1 MGRYNTAKSAYETV
15 IGRYNTD
22 YTPNDTA
29 GWDYSDRL
37 FVVANGTSNTSRND
51 ALVITK
57 DGTQLMEPLRQQL
70 LLAMALD

>member
-1 MGRYNTAKSAYETV
+1 MKLLETTQQRWVDTIQQSLYETV

-37 FVVANGTSNTSRND
+37 FVVANGTKQY
-51 ALVITK
+51 I
-57 DGTQLMEPLRQQL
+57 
-70 LLAMALD
+70 